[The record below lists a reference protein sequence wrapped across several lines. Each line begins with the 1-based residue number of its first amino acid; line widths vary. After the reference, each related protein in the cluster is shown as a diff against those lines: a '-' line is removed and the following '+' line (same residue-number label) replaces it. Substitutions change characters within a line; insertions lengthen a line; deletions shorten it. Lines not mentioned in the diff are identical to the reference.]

1 MSKKQQ
7 NIRIIPL
14 GGVGE
19 IGKNMWV
26 IEYAEQ
32 MLVVD
37 CGFCFP
43 REDMLGVDY
52 VIPDITYL
60 RKNKEKI
67 KAVLITHGHEDHIG
81 ATPYL
86 LPELGAPV
94 YGTDLTLA
102 LIETK
107 LAERKINGV
116 QFNIIK
122 PGDSFLAGA
131 FKIEAIRVTHSI
143 DAALGFAIH
152 TPAGSIVYT
161 GDFKVDYTP
170 VDGKIIDLAKFAK
183 LGEKGVLALLSD
195 STNAESPGFT
205 MSESRVGDTFESY
218 FKKASGRIIVAT
230 FASNIHRLQQVV
242 SASKRYG
249 RKVCLTGR
257 SMEKIAKVAKQ
268 LGYLNLD
275 EDILVEPEELEKLK
289 NNKIAILTTGSQG
302 EPMSGLVRM
311 AAGEHKKLAMIPG
324 DTVIISASPIPGNE
338 RYVSDVINMLY
349 RRGANVINE
358 GIADVHVSGHAC
370 EEELK
375 LMLSLVKPKYFIP
388 VHGEYRHLY
397 RHAALAESLGIKQSR
412 IFIPEIGKVIEIGKK
427 FALMG
432 ETVPSGSV
440 IIDGSGVGDVGNVVL
455 RDRKLLSSD
464 GLFIVV
470 VSLSAETGALISG
483 PEIISRGFVYMRESA
498 DLLETARNVV
508 ISVVDECAQNK
519 ITEWTTI
526 KGRIKKALRG
536 FLYESTKRNPM
547 ILPIIIDI

>member
-183 LGEKGVLALLSD
+183 LG
-195 STNAESPGFT
+195 
-205 MSESRVGDTFESY
+205 
-218 FKKASGRIIVAT
+218 
-230 FASNIHRLQQVV
+230 
-242 SASKRYG
+242 KRA
-249 RKVCLTGR
+249 CL
-257 SMEKIAKVAKQ
+257 
-268 LGYLNLD
+268 
-275 EDILVEPEELEKLK
+275 
-289 NNKIAILTTGSQG
+289 
-302 EPMSGLVRM
+302 
-311 AAGEHKKLAMIPG
+311 
-324 DTVIISASPIPGNE
+324 
-338 RYVSDVINMLY
+338 
-349 RRGANVINE
+349 
-358 GIADVHVSGHAC
+358 
-370 EEELK
+370 
-375 LMLSLVKPKYFIP
+375 
-388 VHGEYRHLY
+388 
-397 RHAALAESLGIKQSR
+397 
-412 IFIPEIGKVIEIGKK
+412 
-427 FALMG
+427 
-432 ETVPSGSV
+432 
-440 IIDGSGVGDVGNVVL
+440 
-455 RDRKLLSSD
+455 
-464 GLFIVV
+464 
-470 VSLSAETGALISG
+470 
-483 PEIISRGFVYMRESA
+483 
-498 DLLETARNVV
+498 
-508 ISVVDECAQNK
+508 
-519 ITEWTTI
+519 
-526 KGRIKKALRG
+526 
-536 FLYESTKRNPM
+536 
-547 ILPIIIDI
+547 